1 MTGLR
6 GSGPTLQAVERVED
20 WLRDLAAG
28 ASLSKAP
35 RAAIQAAIADPAFAS
50 YASLSS
56 LSERAG
62 VDNATITRAAQR
74 LGYDGWPAL
83 RSDIRTRF
91 LMTLSSS
98 EIISVRRRAQRE
110 DRPFDGSLARQRED
124 LAATEQNIDR
134 QTVSEIVK
142 AIGQANRRIVT
153 ACGSHALVARA
164 LNHQMNL
171 SGYRSDF
178 IDDAAT
184 LANAV
189 STLGAKDIVIAITFW
204 RLYKLTLLA
213 ARRAKARGATVCI
226 ISDAPMALL
235 REVGDHLLVVPTDG
249 ASFFPSLVSSLAVVE
264 GLCAELAALHP
275 ERTQQAIT
283 RAEAEW
289 DAFDL
294 LNLVPQPRIP

>member
-1 MTGLR
+1 MSKSKRPGRASRT
-6 GSGPTLQAVERVED
+6 VERVED
-20 WLRDLAAG
+20 WLRDLVAK

-35 RAAIQAAIADPAFAS
+35 RAVVQAMIADPAFAS
-50 YASLSS
+50 YASLSN
-56 LSERAG
+56 LSDRAD
-62 VDNATITRAAQR
+62 VDNATVTRAAQG
-74 LGYDGWPAL
+74 LGYDGWPSL

-98 EIISVRRRAQRE
+98 EVISVRTAHRE
-110 DRPFDGSLARQRED
+110 DGPFDASLARQRED
-124 LAATEQNIDR
+124 LAAADQGIDR
-134 QTVSEIVK
+134 RTVGEVVT
-142 AIGQANRRIVT
+142 AISQANRLIVT

-184 LANAV
+184 LANAI
-189 STLGAKDIVIAITFW
+189 STLKAKDVVIAITFW

-213 ARRAKARGATVCI
+213 ARQAKARGATVCI
-226 ISDAPMALL
+226 VSDAPVALL
-235 REVGDHLLVVPTDG
+235 RDISDHLLLVPTDG
-249 ASFFPSLVSSLAVVE
+249 TSFFPSLVASLAVVE
-264 GLCAELAALHP
+264 GMCAELAALHP

-294 LNLVPQPRIP
+294 LQLSPRPPAP

>member
-1 MTGLR
+1 M
-6 GSGPTLQAVERVED
+6 
-20 WLRDLAAG
+20 
-28 ASLSKAP
+28 SKAP
-35 RAAIQAAIADPAFAS
+35 RAVVQAIIADPAFAS

-62 VDNATITRAAQR
+62 VDNATITRAAQG
-74 LGYDGWPAL
+74 LGYDGWPSMRA
-83 RSDIRTRF
+83 DIRTRF

-98 EIISVRRRAQRE
+98 DVISVRRAQRD
-110 DRPFDGSLARQRED
+110 DRPFDGSLARQLD
-124 LAATEQNIDR
+124 ALTAAGQTIDR
-134 QTVSEIVK
+134 QAVSEIVK
-142 AIGQANRRIVT
+142 AISRAKRRVVT

-178 IDDAAT
+178 VDDAAT

-189 STLGAKDIVIAITFW
+189 STLKNKDVLVAITFW

-213 ARRAKARGATVCI
+213 ARQAKARGATVCI
-226 ISDAPMALL
+226 ISDAPVAML
-235 REVGDHLLVVPTDG
+235 RDISDHLLVVPTDG
-249 ASFFPSLVSSLAVVE
+249 TSFFPSLVASLAVVE
-264 GLCAELAALHP
+264 GLSAELAALHP
-275 ERTQQAIT
+275 ERTQRTIT

-294 LNLVPQPRIP
+294 LQLSPQAQAT

>member
-1 MTGLR
+1 MTGPQ
-6 GSGPTLQAVERVED
+6 GPTPQAVERVED
-20 WLRDLAAG
+20 WLRDLAAK

-35 RAAIQAAIADPAFAS
+35 RAVIQAAIADPAFAS

-62 VDNATITRAAQR
+62 VDNATITRAAQG

-98 EIISVRRRAQRE
+98 EVISVRRAHRE
-110 DRPFDGSLARQRED
+110 DRPFDASLARQRED
-124 LAATEQNIDR
+124 LAAAEQGIDR
-134 QTVSEIVK
+134 QTVTEIVK

-189 STLGAKDIVIAITFW
+189 STLKAKDVVIAITFW

-213 ARRAKARGATVCI
+213 AGRAKARGATVCI
-226 ISDAPMALL
+226 ISDAPGPLL
-235 REVGDHLLVVPTDG
+235 RDLGDHLLLVPTDG
-249 ASFFPSLVSSLAVVE
+249 ASFFPSLVASLAVVE

-275 ERTQQAIT
+275 ARTQQAIT

-294 LNLVPQPRIP
+294 LNLVPQPRGG

>member
-1 MTGLR
+1 MSDPASP
-6 GSGPTLQAVERVED
+6 GSRPQAFERVED
-20 WLRDLAAG
+20 WLRDLAAK

-35 RAAIQAAIADPAFAS
+35 RAVVQAVIADPAFAS

-62 VDNATITRAAQR
+62 VDNATITRAAQS
-74 LGYDGWPAL
+74 LGYDGWPSMRA
-83 RSDIRTRF
+83 DIRTRF

-98 EIISVRRRAQRE
+98 DVISVRQANRG
-110 DRPFDGSLARQRED
+110 DRPFEEALARQVED
-124 LAATEQNIDR
+124 LASASKTIDR
-134 QTVSEIVK
+134 RAVSEVVK
-142 AIGQANRRIVT
+142 TISLANRCIVT

-164 LNHQMNL
+164 LTHQMNL

-184 LANAV
+184 LANAI
-189 STLGAKDIVIAITFW
+189 STLKAKDVLVAITFW

-213 ARRAKARGATVCI
+213 ARQAKARGATVCV
-226 ISDAPMALL
+226 ISDAPVALL
-235 REVGDHLLVVPTDG
+235 RDIGDHLLIVPTDG
-249 ASFFPSLVSSLAVVE
+249 TSFFPSLVASLAVVE

-275 ERTQQAIT
+275 ERTQRAIT

-294 LNLVPQPRIP
+294 LQLSPRAGSS

>member
-1 MTGLR
+1 MTKQPGL
-6 GSGPTLQAVERVED
+6 GPTPQTIDRVED
-20 WLRDLAAG
+20 WLRDLAAK

-35 RAAIQAAIADPAFAS
+35 RAVVQAVIADPAFAS

-62 VDNATITRAAQR
+62 VDNATITRAAQG
-74 LGYDGWPAL
+74 LGYDGWPSL

-91 LMTLSSS
+91 LMTLSASDM
-98 EIISVRRRAQRE
+98 ISVRQAHRG
-110 DRPFDGSLARQRED
+110 DRPFDEALARQRED
-124 LAATEQNIDR
+124 LAAAEQGIDR
-134 QTVSEIVK
+134 QTVSEAVK
-142 AIGQANRRIVT
+142 AISQANRRIVT

-178 IDDAAT
+178 VDDAAT
-184 LANAV
+184 LANAIA
-189 STLGAKDIVIAITFW
+189 TLKAKDVVIAITFW

-213 ARRAKARGATVCI
+213 ARQAKARGATVCI
-226 ISDAPMALL
+226 ISDAPVALL
-235 REVGDHLLVVPTDG
+235 RDIGDHLILVPTDG
-249 ASFFPSLVSSLAVVE
+249 TSFFPSLVASLAVVE
-264 GLCAELAALHP
+264 GMCAELAALHP
-275 ERTQQAIT
+275 DRTQKAIT

-294 LNLVPQPRIP
+294 LELNPRPRAP